1 MASVHV
7 SGTAPASFLDEVIA
21 TLAARFGVTI
31 GGSSSS
37 DKSAYQI
44 RIDSASQPSPPNAGE
59 YQYRAVLHATT
70 TADEIADDIHNA
82 LLRYDSTFVST
93 RGSTTTLD
101 GKEAARFLS
110 VVRDGLAVD
119 GGLFLPR
126 QLRVLPTSQ
135 IRYLV
140 EEPSLTYHNVAQLVL
155 ERLVD
160 NTQLPPSTLTSYIE
174 QAYHSSRWGSPEIC
188 PLTTLHCD
196 GELTPAWDASRTV
209 HVLELFHGP
218 TAAFKDFALQ
228 LFPYF
233 FSSATADQKQKY
245 MILAATS
252 GDTGVAAIVG
262 FLNSSPDSKVMVL
275 YPNHGVSPVQRV
287 QMISTDD
294 GQHVR
299 VFGADSD
306 FDFCQNT
313 VKTIFRDQD
322 LTAHLQDDMNM
333 TLSSANS
340 INYGRLIPQVVYY
353 FWAYRQLLQKG
364 VIKTFGDL
372 FDVSVPS
379 GNFGNLLSCFIAKKM
394 GLPVRK
400 MILASNV
407 NDVLYDFISTGVY
420 DISKRTLQPTA
431 SPSIDILKA
440 SNIERLLY
448 FLLDGNTDAVAQH
461 MHDLD
466 AKGSFSLTQQQFQI
480 VKESFWAMR
489 CTEDECRAAIRDV
502 FVFSDKQRIVDPHT
516 AVGVHAIRR
525 FREAFSSDS
534 AVPMVLAS
542 TAHWAKFPGPI
553 LRALEPDHPLLE
565 HLAIDNDVTAETIRK
580 CYTVLEDSARQQDAH
595 FALSAA
601 VTKALNA
608 GPTAG
613 RTVPRDINHIVE
625 ELKLFAKVA

>member
-1 MASVHV
+1 MASVYV
-7 SGTAPASFLDEVIA
+7 TGNAPVTFLEELTAALIS
-21 TLAARFGVTI
+21 RFGVTI
-31 GGSSSS
+31 IN
-37 DKSAYQI
+37 DATAIQL
-44 RIDSASQPSPPNAGE
+44 RIDSAASQTLSDGT
-59 YQYRAVLHATT
+59 YQYRAVLHASTT
-70 TADEIADDIHNA
+70 VEEIADDINNVV
-82 LLRYDSTFVST
+82 LRYNSTFVST

-101 GKEAARFLS
+101 GNEQARFLS

-126 QLRVLPTSQ
+126 ELRSLPVSQ

-140 EEPSLTYHNVAQLVL
+140 EDPSLTYHSVAQLVL

-160 NTQLPPSTLTSYIE
+160 NTQLSPATLASYIE
-174 QAYHSSRWGSPEIC
+174 QAYSSNRWGASDVC
-188 PLTTLHCD
+188 PLTPLHWD
-196 GELTPAWDASRTV
+196 GEVSPGWDTNRTV

-228 LFPYF
+228 LFPYLF
-233 FSSATADQKQKY
+233 TSATAGQKQKY

-275 YPNHGVSPVQRV
+275 YPNCGVSPVQRV

-313 VKTIFRDQD
+313 VKTIFRDHALTTLLRDD
-322 LTAHLQDDMNM
+322 LNL

-364 VIKTFGDL
+364 AIKSFGEP

-407 NDVLYDFISTGVY
+407 NDVLYEFISTGVY

-448 FLLDGNTDAVAQH
+448 FLLDGNTEAVAQH

-466 AKGSFSLTQQQFQI
+466 AKGSFTLTQVQFEI

-489 CTEDECRAAIRDV
+489 CTEDECRVAIRDV
-502 FVFSDKQRIVDPHT
+502 FVHSDKQRIVDPHT

-525 FREAFSSDS
+525 YREAFPDES

-553 LRALEPDHPLLE
+553 LRALEPEHPLLE
-565 HLAIDNDVTAETIRK
+565 RLAVDNDVTAETIRK
-580 CYTVLEDSARQQDAH
+580 CYTVLEELARNQPAH
-595 FALSAA
+595 FALDAA
-601 VTKALNA
+601 VTKALNVEHA
-608 GPTAG
+608 AG
-613 RTVPRDINHIVE
+613 RTAPRDVNYIVE
-625 ELKLFAKVA
+625 ELKVFAKVA